1 MLPLPSKPK
10 LIKQE
15 GNKAVFEIEG
25 LYPGYGITIGNS
37 LRRVLLSSLV
47 GSSITQVKI
56 EGVAHEFSTIPGVY
70 EDVVNII
77 LNLKQL
83 RFKLHGDEPQKA
95 YLKVKGE
102 KEVKGEDFECPS
114 QLEVINKDHHIATL
128 TSKSASLN
136 LEVLVEKGIGY
147 QPVELRKKEKT
158 EVGVIYVDAI
168 FTPVRKV
175 AYKIENMRVGER
187 TDFDRLFIEI
197 ETDGSITPQ
206 QALSKAC
213 SILID
218 HFDLIRSEFEG
229 EGEKNKKEKEVETE
243 TEEDI
248 LQTPI
253 EELNLS
259 TRTINALTSNR
270 IKTLGG
276 LIRKDKESLMAIEGI
291 GEKAIEEINKAIKKY
306 GLKIKE

>member
-25 LYPGYGITIGNS
+25 LYPGYGITLGNS

-102 KEVKGEDFECPS
+102 KEVKGGDFECPS

-147 QPVELRKKEKT
+147 QPVELRKKEKK
-158 EVGVIYVDAI
+158 EIGVIYVDAI

-206 QALSKAC
+206 EALAQAC

-218 HFDLIRSEFEG
+218 HLDLIKREFESK
-229 EGEKNKKEKEVETE
+229 EEENKTKEEKTE
-243 TEEDI
+243 AEEDI
-248 LQTPI
+248 LRIPI

-270 IKTLGG
+270 IRTLGG

>member
-1 MLPLPSKPK
+1 MLPLPSEPK

-25 LYPGYGITIGNS
+25 LYPGYGITLGNS

-102 KEVKGEDFECPS
+102 KEVKGGDFECPS

-147 QPVELRKKEKT
+147 QPVELRKKEKK
-158 EVGVIYVDAI
+158 EIGVIYVDAI

-206 QALSKAC
+206 EALAQAC

-218 HFDLIRSEFEG
+218 HFDLIKREFESK
-229 EGEKNKKEKEVETE
+229 EEENKTKEEKTE
-243 TEEDI
+243 AEEDI
-248 LQTPI
+248 LRIPI

-270 IKTLGG
+270 IRTLGG